1 MDSRIQSPLALDLYL
16 KGLLL
21 AIGFKLLEK
30 VMPSHH
36 LLKQERR
43 IVLERH
49 IYIRPYAGTKG
60 SGFQNWLFGCRNLI
74 SLWIGD

>member
-30 VMPSHH
+30 A
-36 LLKQERR
+36 LKALHTTYWNKNV
-43 IVLERH
+43 VLERH
-49 IYIRPYAGTKG
+49 IYIYIYAHMPEQRGMQASKDAGT
-60 SGFQNWLFGCRNLI
+60 GC
-74 SLWIGD
+74 SDAGT